1 MDAIRSRAVMKGR
14 PVVALRCGPAP
25 SSIMTIAA
33 RRTRRTAIAMAAA
46 AAIRGARADRFGR
59 HRILVAHI
67 DRVLVRGTRRR
78 CSCRRR
84 LRLLL
89 QCPCVRVARLAV
101 AARHKRACRRGARRA
116 AARDK
121 RRANTARRAGNA
133 ARTHLAALRPR
144 AGFRT
149 PPIVRS
155 ERPMHRRHL
164 RFWIIRWLCV
174 WAVACSIAPRGPHQL
189 GRH

>member
-1 MDAIRSRAVMKGR
+1 MVAV
-14 PVVALRCGPAP
+14 RCGPAP

-46 AAIRGARADRFGR
+46 AAAAIRGACADRLGR

-78 CSCRRR
+78 CSCCRR

-89 QCPCVRVARLAV
+89 QCPCVRVARLTV

-116 AARDK
+116 RAGDK
-121 RRANTARRAGNA
+121 RRADATRRAGNA

-174 WAVACSIAPRGPHQL
+174 WAVACSIASCRPHQL
-189 GRH
+189 GRHRWRRMM